1 VSTAAPGERERA
13 GISLWQD
20 AYRRLKREKL
30 AVCCFAVVCLYGL
43 VGLLSLAGVGVNE
56 LHKDGK
62 VGQSVKSFADTALF
76 ADFDQP
82 SEQRSAGPS
91 SAHKFGTD
99 ILGRDVMSRIANGSG
114 IAVSLGLLV
123 GLIAVAIGA
132 TLGAIAGWFGKWIDD
147 GIVWLYSTVSSVPDI
162 MLMMGIAYLMGKGF
176 KAMFIAMGVT
186 YWVGVCRVVRAEFLK
201 VKERDYVLAARALG
215 MSNARIMVQH
225 VAPNVVHM
233 LIIMFSL
240 LFVEAIKAEVV
251 LSFLG
256 VGIETAP
263 SWGILIHSAESELM
277 RGLWWQITFTSMA
290 LFGLVLALQVFTDA
304 LRDALD
310 PRLRH

>member
-1 VSTAAPGERERA
+1 MSTAAPAERERA

-62 VGQSVKSFADTALF
+62 VGQSVKSFADAALF
-76 ADFDQP
+76 ASYDSP
-82 SEQRSAGPS
+82 SENRLAEPS
-91 SAHKFGTD
+91 GAHWFGTD
-99 ILGRDVMSRIANGSG
+99 ELGRDVLARIANGSG

-123 GLIAVAIGA
+123 GLIAVVIGG
-132 TLGAIAGWFGKWIDD
+132 TLGAIAGWFGKRVDEL
-147 GIVWLYSTVSSVPDI
+147 IVWLYSTVSSIPDI
-162 MLMMGIAYLMGKGF
+162 MLMMGIAYLWGRGF
-176 KAMFIAMGVT
+176 VALFVAMGFT
-186 YWVGVCRVVRAEFLK
+186 YWVGVCRVVRGEFLK

-225 VAPNVVHM
+225 VAPNVAHM
-233 LIIMFSL
+233 LLIMFSL

-256 VGIETAP
+256 VGIENDP
-263 SWGILIHSAESELM
+263 SWGILIQLGESGLM
-277 RGLWWQITFTSMA
+277 SGQWWQITFTSFA